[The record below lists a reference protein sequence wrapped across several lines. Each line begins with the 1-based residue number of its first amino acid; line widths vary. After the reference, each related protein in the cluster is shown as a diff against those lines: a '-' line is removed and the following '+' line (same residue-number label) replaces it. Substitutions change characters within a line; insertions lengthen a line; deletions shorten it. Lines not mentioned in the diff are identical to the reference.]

1 MIKWAVAFILAFLVA
16 WLAAS
21 GYWAGSVNVLVTVF
35 GIDMTGRFIVS
46 AAAGVIVGTWL
57 G

>member
-1 MIKWAVAFILAFLVA
+1 MIKWAVAFLLAFIVT
-16 WLAAS
+16 WLAAT

-46 AAAGVIVGTWL
+46 GAAGVIVGTWL